1 MAKRLYHCFCSN
13 YPGAAIVIADDSAE
27 PLEISGADIVHLP
40 FNRGLSKGL
49 IAALDAVKTEYVMRE
64 SGIYAAFH
72 SIFKSN
78 VHVYPEHFR
87 DQNI

>member
-1 MAKRLYHCFCSN
+1 MAKRLYSGIRAY
-13 YPGAAIVIADDSAE
+13 YPGAAIVIVDDSAE
-27 PLEISGADIVHLP
+27 PLEIADTDIIHLP
-40 FNRGLSKGL
+40 FNSGLSKGL